1 MLTLKYDKGKV
12 FADDQSTKDLLING
26 HFGVEKAGR
35 LELLP
40 EEALYLIDV
49 RNAECI
55 AKGKRVGFNSLASQF
70 MRDGRSIARY
80 FAYKDWRDRGLI
92 AKSAGLQHKEPN
104 KIPVKEY
111 PAARLEMPHIR
122 TKGRFFKNDL
132 MTIIEDK
139 EKGRLLYE
147 QLWFG
152 QYGSYKIAGHG
163 SLNKLDIYETV
174 FLMKHK
180 VLSVEGYSQAEI
192 IRAAKAKHA
201 DFSKLYDVYADWREH
216 GYVIKT
222 GFKFG
227 THFRV
232 YFPGAKPTKAGTENW
247 IHSKH
252 VIHVFPKN
260 AKLLISEW
268 SRAVRVAHSVRKTF
282 ILAIPGSGGGKRKRP
297 RIDLLLY
304 HRHGGVAD
312 SPESDPPKYAM
323 LALSEEEYIGGTE
336 LSSAIAAAKEMKMD
350 VMLAI
355 MDRETSI
362 TYYRIQQI
370 MLPNST
376 HEYYEIDWVQP

>member
-1 MLTLKYDKGKV
+1 MLALKYEGGKI
-12 FADDQSTKDLLING
+12 FAADQSTKDLLTNG
-26 HFGVEKAGR
+26 HFGTENSGR

-49 RNAECI
+49 RNAECTYKNSKISFNKLAARFKKGGASI
-55 AKGKRVGFNSLASQF
+55 AK
-70 MRDGRSIARY
+70 Y

-92 AKSAGLQHKEPN
+92 AKSVHTEHKEPN
-104 KIPVKEY
+104 KNPVKEY
-111 PAARLEMPHIR
+111 PSAPLKMPKI
-122 TKGRFFKNDL
+122 KVEGAFFKNDL
-132 MTIIEDK
+132 ITIIEDK
-139 EKGRLLYE
+139 DLGRQLYE
-147 QLWFG
+147 NLWFG
-152 QYGSYKIAGHG
+152 QYGSYKIADHG

-174 FLMKHK
+174 FLMKHG
-180 VLSVEGYSQAEI
+180 VLHVDGYSQSDI
-192 IRAAKAKHA
+192 INAAKVKHA

-232 YFPGAKPTKAGTENW
+232 YFPGAKPTKADTENW

-252 VIHVFPKN
+252 VLQVFPKN
-260 AKLLISEW
+260 TKLLISEW

-282 ILAIPGSGGGKRKRP
+282 ILAIPGRASSKKSKP
-297 RIDLLLY
+297 RIDMLLY

-312 SPESDPPKYAM
+312 SPETDPPKYAM
-323 LALSEEEYIGGTE
+323 LAFSEEEYIGGVE
-336 LSSAIAAAKEMKMD
+336 LSSAIAAAKDMKMD

-355 MDRETSI
+355 MDRETAI

-370 MLPNST
+370 TLPNSS
-376 HEYYEIDWVQP
+376 HEYYEIDWIQP